1 MKLTEILAR
10 FDDVSEES
18 DGGYLARCPAHGD
31 NKPSL
36 RIWLGDNGKLRLT
49 CRAGCGSGSVVT
61 AAGLVWKNLFNV
73 EADGATVPAE
83 APKPVPMALTVQ
95 LAGYVDA
102 ATRNLMSGSPMAVAA
117 VEYAVSRFGVDPD
130 QFEVLG
136 LGLDDGE
143 TGSEFPYRSSSFREY
158 PRLTVPLFDFDGR
171 TAGLQGRDIT
181 GECPGRWLSLSNPR
195 TYRWSPYG
203 VFETGSDT
211 IVVTEGPGDGLTVA
225 GAGFDALVIRGAALA
240 NNADLSAEVAA
251 GLGRYK
257 RVVVAG
263 DNDAAGRQFT
273 ERLVSTLSTRGVEA
287 TPLSAPVDGWDLTDW
302 RADNPDE
309 FRDALHKEILNSRPA
324 RKEVTRVTEVRKSD
338 EQPTRT
344 GVMSV
349 TEEDGRH
356 AAAVINRMV
365 DTYGDSDAANAHAL
379 VEWTG
384 NTIKWS
390 KGLGFYVWNGRVW
403 EPSDAKVRQAVHRM
417 GAALV
422 LAGKVREAK
431 GFTLTSRID
440 DLISEI
446 KSVPAVLVDPD
457 EFDSKPDL
465 LSFRNGVVDLR
476 NGALRPHMPDDMLTY
491 SLDIDY
497 DPNAE
502 CPRWES
508 FLSEI
513 FPEDPEL
520 VPYMQRLTGY
530 GITGHTSEQ
539 CFTVLWGKGA
549 NGKSVL
555 TDVLSTIFRQVTTTT
570 PFATFEDK
578 GSGGIPNDLAAL
590 RGARLVMASEGDSGK
605 PMSEAVLKRITGKDK
620 VTARFLR
627 QEFFTFSPTFLIM
640 LATNHKP
647 KFKGQDEG
655 LWRRVKL
662 IPFKRWFAPNE
673 RDYDLDRKLLAE
685 APGIVAWV
693 VRGAMEWYRKGLG
706 DPDVITK
713 ATREYRETSDALA
726 GFFPGVLVEDADGR
740 LLGADA
746 YNAYKDWCEAEGL
759 PQKERWR
766 RTTFYNAL
774 EERGIHR
781 TKMAKGITLMGVRLA
796 DIEEPDLP
804 DSGIGIP

>member
-1 MKLTEILAR
+1 MKLSEILSR
-10 FDDVSEES
+10 FDEVSEEA
-18 DGGYLARCPAHGD
+18 DGGYLARCPAHHD
-31 NKPSL
+31 SKPSL

-49 CRAGCGSGSVVT
+49 CRAGCATGDVIAS
-61 AAGLVWKNLFNV
+61 AGLRWPNLFGV
-73 EADGATVPAE
+73 EADGATVSAE
-83 APKPVPMALTVQ
+83 SPKPVPTALIAQ

-102 ATRNLMSGSPMAVAA
+102 ATRNLLSGSDTARRAT
-117 VEYAVSRFGVDPD
+117 EYLTSRFGLDRD
-130 QFEVLG
+130 QFDALG
-136 LGLDDGE
+136 LGLDDGQ
-143 TGSEFPYRSSSFREY
+143 TGSTFPYRSRAFLAY
-158 PRLTVPLFDFDGR
+158 PRVTVPLFDFDGR

-203 VFETGSDT
+203 VFRTGSDT
-211 IVVTEGPGDGLTVA
+211 VVITEGPGDGLTVV
-225 GAGFDALVIRGAALA
+225 GAGYDALVIRGAALA
-240 NNADLSAEVAA
+240 ANEELSAEVAA
-251 GLGRYK
+251 GLDQYSK
-257 RVVVAG
+257 VLVAG
-263 DNDAAGRQFT
+263 DNDAAGRRFT
-273 ERLVSTLSTRGVEA
+273 ERLVGALGKYGVKV
-287 TPLSAPVDGWDLTDW
+287 APIAAPRDGWDLTDW
-302 RADNPDE
+302 REDDPDNFSSALAE
-309 FRDALHKEILNSRPA
+309 AIRDARPK
-324 RKEVTRVTEVRKSD
+324 RKEVAVTEVRKST

-344 GVMSV
+344 GVMAV
-349 TEEDGRH
+349 TEEDGRR

-403 EPSDAKVRQAVHRM
+403 EPSEAKVRQAVHRM

-440 DLISEI
+440 DLIHEL

-476 NGALRPHMPDDMLTY
+476 NGEIRPHVPEDMLTY

-502 CPRWES
+502 CPRWER
-508 FLSEI
+508 FLAEI
-513 FPEDPEL
+513 FPEDPDL
-520 VPYMQRLTGY
+520 VPYMQRLIGY

-555 TDVLSTIFRQVTTTT
+555 TDTLSTIFKEVTTTT
-570 PFATFEDK
+570 PFNTFEDK

-590 RGARLVMASEGDSGK
+590 RGARLVMASEGDAGK

-662 IPFKRWFAPNE
+662 IPFKRWFAPHE

-685 APGIVAWV
+685 SAGIVAWA
-693 VRGAMEWYRKGLG
+693 VRGAMEWYRSGLR
-706 DPDVITK
+706 DPEVITQ

-726 GFFPGVLVEDADGR
+726 GFYPGVLVPDPEGR
-740 LLGADA
+740 VLGAEA
-746 YNAYKDWCEAEGL
+746 YNAYRDWCEAEGL

-766 RTTFYNAL
+766 RTTFYNAM
-774 EERGIHR
+774 EERGVHR
-781 TKMAKGITLMGVRLA
+781 TKTAKGITLIGVRMS
-796 DIEEPDLP
+796 DIAEPDLP
-804 DSGIGIP
+804 ESGLGIA